1 MITNLGLVT
10 LNLVPHLFT
19 IKWCGTETS
28 IIAATT
34 LGHSTTAALS
44 RELTL
49 EESKDSTNKSLCLVT
64 VVFTFYIP
72 DLILNPTD
80 KFINEISFTFD
91 CFVNSIYLQFFNCK
105 INCVDH
111 NVFEVSA
118 SNVVIKGTSSLEDLF
133 NILID

>member
-19 IKWCGTETS
+19 IKWGGTETS

-34 LGHSTTAALS
+34 LGHSTTADLS